1 MQYVVHKPR
10 IGLFIDTQNL
20 YHSARDLMERTVN
33 FETILNVARADRELV
48 HAIAYTVEKENE
60 GTARPFIYKLSA
72 LGYKVRRMNLTLH
85 HVAEGGRP
93 IYEGNWD
100 MGMVADMFR
109 LIDHLDIMVLGAQRP
124 TVMVGKTELQG
135 WPLIGSITTRGGTFF
150 LDRSSKI
157 SAASVAEK
165 IAQAVDAGIFF
176 LFFPEGT
183 SSEGTKI
190 LPFHSP
196 LFQPIVEAE
205 APIYPAHLTYLLPS
219 EEGGKE
225 AVGTKV
231 CYWGDASIVTHLPRL
246 LGLRGLHCSLRIGA
260 DAILAGDRKSAAM
273 QSRIAVEKLFAASL
287 QQAASVEHLQHLLHT
302 PIERVGP
309 LNGEGSVLA
318 RR

>member
-1 MQYVVHKPR
+1 VR
-10 IGLFIDTQNL
+10 L
-20 YHSARDLMERTVN
+20 YLRSLYRTPAFLAFLGVCVLDGMIRRPQTLIERTRWMQRWSHRALRFLSIDV
-33 FETILNVARADRELV
+33 ETV
-48 HAIAYTVEKENE
+48 
-60 GTARPFIYKLSA
+60 GTQPASGAMVCNHLS
-72 LGYKVRRMNLTLH
+72 Y
-85 HVAEGGRP
+85 
-93 IYEGNWD
+93 
-100 MGMVADMFR
+100 
-109 LIDHLDIMVLGAQRP
+109 LDIMVLGAQRP

-157 SAASVAEK
+157 SAASVAEQ